1 MNVKLYCKQAAQEQ
15 FLDELFKGYGLEY
28 DATEDQP
35 SLQDYKDLK
44 GQGFDAVISIPHPT
58 SDPEYQA
65 FKEAGV
71 KHVVTQSVGFD
82 HFDREAAKRWGIG
95 IHHAVYPPQS
105 VASYAVMC
113 ILMCARRVHT
123 ILEGYRTR
131 DFRINQNRGQDLS
144 ELTVGIIGAGKIGQ
158 CVAKRLRGFEC
169 KILCFD
175 IYPNEELKEF
185 CEYVSMDEL
194 LQRSDIVTLH
204 AFASPENHHLINA
217 EKLALMKP
225 TAYIVNT
232 ARGDLIDTWALI
244 DALKAGKLHGAVLDV
259 IENESGYYYTDQ
271 RGKEVPAHIA
281 ALEQFPEVTLLQ
293 HMAFCTTLSANE
305 QLRTAVEAA
314 YLALN
319 GLPNPYEIK

>member
-1 MNVKLYCKQAAQEQ
+1 MKVKLYCKQAAQEE
-15 FLDELFKGYGLEY
+15 FLDKLFKGYGLEY

-35 SLQDYKDLK
+35 TLQAYKDLK

-58 SDPEYQA
+58 SDPEFDALQ
-65 FKEAGV
+65 EAGV
-71 KHVVTQSVGFD
+71 RHVITQSVGFD
-82 HFDREAAKRWGIG
+82 HFDKESAKRHGIG

-113 ILMCARRVHT
+113 ILMAARRAET
-123 ILEGYRTR
+123 ILRHYREK
-131 DFRINQNRGQDLS
+131 DFRINDCRGHDLS
-144 ELTVGIIGAGKIGQ
+144 ELTVGIIGTGKIGQ

-169 KILCFD
+169 RILCYD
-175 IYPNEELKEF
+175 IYQNDGLKEF
-185 CEYVSMDEL
+185 CEYVSMEEL
-194 LQRSDIVTLH
+194 LAQSDIVTLH
-204 AFASPENHHLINA
+204 AFASPENHHLIDA

-232 ARGDLIDTWALI
+232 ARGDLIDTRALI
-244 DALKAGKLHGAVLDV
+244 EALRAKKLGGAVLDV

-271 RGKEVPAHIA
+271 RANPVPETIQ
-281 ALEQFPEVTLLQ
+281 ALEALPEVTLLQ
-293 HMAFCTTLSANE
+293 HMAFCTYLSANE
-305 QLRTAVEAA
+305 QLKTAIEAS